1 MGYPELDRDESIIL
15 EAKNVKFKSI
25 SFDAR
30 LTTRRVILID
40 SRKNIIPPRE
50 ILLATIWKVEAGEN
64 AIRDHLLTL
73 TVVNNAGEKDQIVLT
88 FPRLAGTE
96 RKRECND
103 WARKLQGLIRPTP
116 AEPERTARKGSGP
129 EPLEKHKPE
138 IQKEMTGR
146 HPVKKKIEV
155 ARPLSKITEP
165 SPPLSKITEPSPPP
179 GKITEPSRPPLVPV
193 ETSSLPSGTFCSRCG
208 NRVPPE
214 STFCNHCGTPVR
226 QQVEPALARPA
237 ESSRVQVPVQ
247 PQSQIT
253 VPPQAGSAAGKQDRP
268 IEQIIHSIEPLIEDS
283 VPRSQPTPLVKK
295 RAPQIVSEPDQPE
308 STTGPVPQESQPES
322 MPAPVV
328 PESPAEA
335 PPAVVWPVLHS
346 TDSPLATVQ
355 EPVPELPESPPPTPP
370 SATASKLPGTL
381 AIAVLVI
388 VVLAFIAGLIIAA
401 NFTADQPA
409 PGVNVTPIKTTV
421 ATTPATPRPTTVRTT
436 APATAVS
443 TVPAQALVP
452 STGIWARITYPGTY
466 TGLIGTPGNLK
477 DVTDTGEHLYSIST
491 NDGIVLISVQKNDGS
506 ADKILAEVYKN
517 GVMVKSS
524 STVTPRGIVEIQFD
538 LKTLESGSANTTPA
552 S

>member
-30 LTTRRVILID
+30 LTSRRIILID

-64 AIRDHLLTL
+64 AIRDHLLTF

-88 FPRLAGTE
+88 FPRLAGAE

-103 WARKLQGLIRPTP
+103 WARKLQGLIHPAP
-116 AEPERTARKGSGP
+116 AEPERTVREGSGQ
-129 EPLEKHKPE
+129 EPLEKHRPE
-138 IQKEMTGR
+138 IRRETAGR

-165 SPPLSKITEPSPPP
+165 A
-179 GKITEPSRPPLVPV
+179 RPHVAPVAPV
-193 ETSSLPSGTFCSRCG
+193 ETSSLPSGVFCSRCG
-208 NRVPPE
+208 NRVPVE

-226 QQVEPALARPA
+226 QQAEPAPARPA
-237 ESSRVQVPVQ
+237 EVPRVQVPVPPQ
-247 PQSQIT
+247 PQIPI
-253 VPPQAGSAAGKQDRP
+253 PPPAMSPAEHQDRP

-295 RAPQIVSEPDQPE
+295 RAPQIISEPVQPE
-308 STTGPVPQESQPES
+308 SPTEPVPPES
-322 MPAPVV
+322 PSVPVL
-328 PESPAEA
+328 PESPAET
-335 PPAVVWPVLHS
+335 PPAVVWPVLQS

-355 EPVPELPESPPPTPP
+355 EPVLELPESPPPTPP
-370 SATASKLPGTL
+370 SATVSKLPGTL

-401 NFTADQPA
+401 NFTAEPA
-409 PGVNVTPIKTTV
+409 VPGVNVTPVKTAPV
-421 ATTPATPRPTTVRTT
+421 TTPPTPRPTTVQTT
-436 APATAVS
+436 ALTTPVS
-443 TVPAQALVP
+443 TEPAQARVP
-452 STGIWARITYPGTY
+452 PTGIWVRVTYPGTY
-466 TGLIGTPGNLK
+466 TGLIGTPGNLR
-477 DVTDTGEHLYSIST
+477 DVTDTGEHLYSVST
-491 NDGIVLISVQKNDGS
+491 NDGIVSISVQKNDGS

-517 GVMVKSS
+517 GVMVKSG
-524 STVTPRGIVEIQFD
+524 STTTPRGILEIQFD
-538 LKTLESGSANTTPA
+538 LKSLESGSVNTTPA
-552 S
+552 L